1 MVGPPY
7 QIVTT
12 AIAIIVTLVAARS
25 EEMAASLSELKSPD
39 APVFNSKG
47 HPKGHGLT
55 FELKYPNSWLATEGK
70 RPAILQKF
78 RSEGGEGLMT
88 VTVNVVPVPREFGDV
103 STTLE
108 EEKYLNQEAASAMLG
123 PDSKILTLKQTKIDG
138 EPTTMFEFT
147 QTMAN
152 AGLDL
157 EIRGLQFCTIVD
169 QHMLMLSGMLLKS
182 PTMGATEFGQQWALA
197 KLVTQT
203 IAGGLYFPD
212 KWNQPQLT
220 DADGADAA
228 ALPITTNG
236 YRHSS
241 KEFGFAA
248 TFPDEVE
255 PLIVPYNVGRIG
267 TFQAVDEENKLVV
280 MVTANLVSSMR
291 ALPSP
296 KESTQKQLIEAMVT
310 KNAEEHGARKGALK
324 TEWSTLHG
332 RPALD
337 FNYTTDGFAPQ
348 RVTTYHVGKSSF
360 DGDTFYHLQVVA
372 FEKDNRGKEILGNL
386 AESFSFAAD

>member
-1 MVGPPY
+1 MVAGSPLTR
-7 QIVTT
+7 VAAVLALAACTT
-12 AIAIIVTLVAARS
+12 AARA
-25 EEMAASLSELKSPD
+25 EDIQEYLSELGEAD
-39 APVFNSKG
+39 APVFSSRN
-47 HPKGHGLT
+47 HPKSPGLT
-55 FELKYPNSWLATEGK
+55 VEMKYPKSWRAAEGK
-70 RPAILQKF
+70 RPSILQKF
-78 RSEGGEGLMT
+78 QSKGGQGLTT
-88 VTVNVVPVPREFGDV
+88 VMINVVPVPPEAGDAREMAEELKNFN
-103 STTLE
+103 E
-108 EEKYLNQEAASAMLG
+108 EEATALLPAGAKL
-123 PDSKILTLKQTKIDG
+123 LKLEQTKLDG
-138 EPTTMFEFT
+138 EPCAIMEFEHT
-147 QTMAN
+147 ASN
-152 AGLDL
+152 AGINI
-157 EIRGLQFCTIVD
+157 EMRGLQFCAVVG
-169 QHMLMLSGMLLKS
+169 QHMFTMTGTVAKS
-182 PTMGATEFGQQWALA
+182 AQLNAAQFDRQWELA
-197 KLVTQT
+197 KLLIKA
-203 IAGGLYFPD
+203 IAGSAYFPD
-212 KWNQPQLT
+212 KWKSE
-220 DADGADAA
+220 GAPTKQAGHTQQGKD
-228 ALPITTNG
+228 TG
-236 YRHSS
+236 VRHSS

-291 ALPSP
+291 ALPSQ